1 MLKYYLILIIVIVF
15 SVFIENTEN
24 NVTFVMEKITNMEL
38 QTSKQKFIETWGA
51 LGSEWGINKSVA
63 QVQALLLVSMDPIS
77 TDEIMEAL
85 TISRGNANMSLRQLM
100 DYGIIYKKVIAGE
113 RKEYFVAEKDIWKW
127 AVKIAM
133 MRKQKEIDP
142 VMNVLSELKEETNK
156 NKTIEGKE
164 FYKTVNDIHSFTEQ
178 LSTLSDK
185 IFSSNRG
192 ELLIKLLK
200 MIV

>member
-1 MLKYYLILIIVIVF
+1 MD
-15 SVFIENTEN
+15 
-24 NVTFVMEKITNMEL
+24 L
-38 QTSKQKFIETWGA
+38 QTSKQKFIDTWGS

-63 QVQALLLVSMDPIS
+63 QVQALLLVSTEPIS

-100 DYGIIYKKVIAGE
+100 DYGIIYKKVVAGD

-133 MRKQKEIDP
+133 MRKQKEIEP
-142 VMNVLSELKEETNK
+142 VMNVLNELKEETK
-156 NKTIEGKE
+156 KDKSADGKE

-178 LSTLSDK
+178 LSSLADK

-200 MIV
+200 IVM

>member
-1 MLKYYLILIIVIVF
+1 
-15 SVFIENTEN
+15 
-24 NVTFVMEKITNMEL
+24 MEL
-38 QTSKQKFIETWGA
+38 QTSKQKFIDTWGA

-63 QVQALLLVSMDPIS
+63 QVQAILLVSSNPLS

-85 TISRGNANMSLRQLM
+85 RISRGNANMSLRQLL
-100 DYGIIYKKVIAGE
+100 DYGVIYKKVIAGD

-142 VMNVLSELKEETNK
+142 VMQVLEELKQETRK
-156 NKTIEGKE
+156 DKTAEGKE
-164 FYKTVNDIHSFTEQ
+164 FNKMVSDIESFTNQ
-178 LSTLSDK
+178 LSVLADK

-200 MIV
+200 VIM

>member
-1 MLKYYLILIIVIVF
+1 
-15 SVFIENTEN
+15 
-24 NVTFVMEKITNMEL
+24 MEL

>member
-1 MLKYYLILIIVIVF
+1 
-15 SVFIENTEN
+15 
-24 NVTFVMEKITNMEL
+24 MEL
-38 QTSKQKFIETWGA
+38 QTSKQKFIDTWGS

-63 QVQALLLVSMDPIS
+63 QVHAFLLVSTESVS

-100 DYGIIYKKVIAGE
+100 DYGIIYKKVVAGD

-133 MRKQKEIDP
+133 MRKQKEIEP
-142 VMNVLSELKEETNK
+142 VMNVLNELKEERK
-156 NKTIEGKE
+156 KDKSADGKE
-164 FYKTVNDIHSFTEQ
+164 FYKTVDDIHAFTEQ
-178 LSTLSDK
+178 LSSLADK

-200 MIV
+200 IVM

>member
-1 MLKYYLILIIVIVF
+1 MD
-15 SVFIENTEN
+15 
-24 NVTFVMEKITNMEL
+24 L
-38 QTSKQKFIETWGA
+38 QTSKQKFIDTWGS

-63 QVQALLLVSMDPIS
+63 QVQALLLVSAEPIS

-100 DYGIIYKKVIAGE
+100 DYGIIYKKVVAGD

-133 MRKQKEIDP
+133 MRKQKEIEP
-142 VMNVLSELKEETNK
+142 VMNVLNELKEETK
-156 NKTIEGKE
+156 KDKSADGKE
-164 FYKTVNDIHSFTEQ
+164 FYKTVNDIHSFIDQ
-178 LSTLSDK
+178 LSSLADK

-200 MIV
+200 IVM

>member
-1 MLKYYLILIIVIVF
+1 
-15 SVFIENTEN
+15 
-24 NVTFVMEKITNMEL
+24 MEL
-38 QTSKQKFIETWGA
+38 QTSKQKFIDTWGS

-63 QVQALLLVSMDPIS
+63 QVHALLLVSTEPVS

-100 DYGIIYKKVIAGE
+100 DYGIIYKKVVAGD

-133 MRKQKEIDP
+133 MRKQKEIEP
-142 VMNVLSELKEETNK
+142 VMSVLNELKEETK
-156 NKTIEGKE
+156 KDKSADGKE

-178 LSTLSDK
+178 LSSLADK

-200 MIV
+200 IVM

>member
-1 MLKYYLILIIVIVF
+1 MG
-15 SVFIENTEN
+15 
-24 NVTFVMEKITNMEL
+24 L
-38 QTSKQKFIETWGA
+38 QDSKQKFIDTWGS

-63 QVQALLLVSMDPIS
+63 QVQALLLVSAEPIS

-100 DYGIIYKKVIAGE
+100 DYGIIYKKVVAGD

-133 MRKQKEIDP
+133 MRKQKEIEP
-142 VMNVLSELKEETNK
+142 VMNVLNELKEETK
-156 NKTIEGKE
+156 KDKTADGKE

-178 LSTLSDK
+178 LSSLADK

-200 MIV
+200 IVM

>member
-1 MLKYYLILIIVIVF
+1 
-15 SVFIENTEN
+15 
-24 NVTFVMEKITNMEL
+24 MEL
-38 QTSKQKFIETWGA
+38 QTSKQKFIDTWGS

-63 QVQALLLVSMDPIS
+63 QVHALLLVSTEPVS

-100 DYGIIYKKVIAGE
+100 DYGIIYKKVVAGD

-133 MRKQKEIDP
+133 MRKQKEIEP
-142 VMNVLSELKEETNK
+142 VMNVLNELKEETK
-156 NKTIEGKE
+156 KDKSADGKE

-178 LSTLSDK
+178 LSSLADK

-200 MIV
+200 IVM